1 MMMDSGASQQACKM
15 TGPRRSW
22 LFTPATR
29 PERFGRAAE
38 AGADVLILDLEDSV
52 TAADK
57 AQARSNAIAALSQ
70 PAAVARA
77 LRINGLGT
85 QSGLA
90 DVLALLQS
98 SARPDYLILPKADS
112 PAPLRLLD
120 QLLREAERE
129 ERLVAQVESAAAL
142 LAIREIAHASPR
154 LEALIL
160 GAADLAADLGAA
172 AEWEPLLHARSRLVA
187 ACALAGL
194 RAIDTPFF
202 RPADAKG
209 LHAETARA
217 VALGFAGKA
226 AIHPAQVGPINAALT
241 PTAEAVAEARAV
253 LEENRK
259 GVGMVA
265 GSMVDEAVARRARRV
280 LAAAGEE

>member
-1 MMMDSGASQQACKM
+1 M

-29 PERFGRAAE
+29 PERFDRAAE

-52 TAADK
+52 APTDK
-57 AQARSNAIAALSQ
+57 RRARDNALAALSQ
-70 PAAVARA
+70 PASLARA
-77 LRINGLGT
+77 LRINALGT
-85 QSGLA
+85 QAGLA
-90 DVLALLQS
+90 DLLALLQS
-98 SARPDYLILPKADS
+98 DARPDILILPKADS
-112 PAPLRLLD
+112 PTLVRLLD
-120 QLLREAERE
+120 QLLREADWET
-129 ERLVAQVESAAAL
+129 RLAAQVESAAAL
-142 LAIREIAHASPR
+142 LAVREIAQATPR

-172 AEWEPLLHARSRLVA
+172 AEWEPLLHARSRMVL
-187 ACALAGL
+187 ACALAGI

-202 RPADAKG
+202 RPADAEG
-209 LHAETARA
+209 LRDETARA

-241 PTAEAVAEARAV
+241 PSPVAVAEARAV

-265 GSMVDEAVARRARRV
+265 GSMVDEATARLARRV
-280 LAAAGEE
+280 LAAAGEK